1 MGAMYGPAF
10 NAAHFLENGK
20 YFNNNGKRDRYTDG
34 ASLWG
39 LFQDEIVPF
48 DGFTVWFYHGNA
60 IALFDHVTKSYTL
73 GNAGWKTMTTK
84 VRINSLP
91 GVYISQKDYV
101 WYSNKDVGEFVDRT
115 DEIMARVGA
124 VTYEKYDGWR
134 GAPIPVFAV
143 IGASDTG
150 GWSDSPCPSGSVTEE
165 IGVWKKFL
173 AERGVKS
180 YEAFGVTSNVFCGK
194 RWLIVRG
201 EDYKRAILAIKAIGT
216 IKTNYRYVYIP
227 EGR

>member
-60 IALFDHVTKSYTL
+60 IALFDHVTKTYTL
-73 GNAGWKTMTTK
+73 GNAGWKTTTTK
-84 VRINSLP
+84 TRLNSLP
-91 GVYISQKDYV
+91 GVYISQRNYV
-101 WYSNKDVGEFVDRT
+101 WYDNGGEFVDRT

-165 IGVWKKFL
+165 IGVWKSSL
-173 AERGVKS
+173 PNAGS
-180 YEAFGVTSNVFCGK
+180 
-194 RWLIVRG
+194 
-201 EDYKRAILAIKAIGT
+201 RATRLSA
-216 IKTNYRYVYIP
+216 
-227 EGR
+227 